1 MWDTSGSSYCDNVRS
16 MAYPDSDAVFI
27 CFDLSQV
34 ETLHSVLKKWQG
46 DTHKFCPNAKVVL
59 VGYKLA
65 VLRELSKQQLIPVTH
80 EQGTALAKQI
90 GAVLNVSAPPA
101 PPDVASGMSSRW
113 PQQPPL
119 AVDIGSC
126 SILTHARNC
135 SSPLSWQNGQ
145 TGG

>member
-59 VGYKLA
+59 VGCKLDIWMDLA
-65 VLRELSKQQLIPVTH
+65 TLSELSKQGLIPVTH
-80 EQGTALAKQI
+80 QQGTALAKQV
-90 GAVLNVSAPPA
+90 GPRPTWSASPGPRST
-101 PPDVASGMSSRW
+101 ASGMSSLWSQW
-113 PQQPPL
+113 P
-119 AVDIGSC
+119 S
-126 SILTHARNC
+126 
-135 SSPLSWQNGQ
+135 
-145 TGG
+145 